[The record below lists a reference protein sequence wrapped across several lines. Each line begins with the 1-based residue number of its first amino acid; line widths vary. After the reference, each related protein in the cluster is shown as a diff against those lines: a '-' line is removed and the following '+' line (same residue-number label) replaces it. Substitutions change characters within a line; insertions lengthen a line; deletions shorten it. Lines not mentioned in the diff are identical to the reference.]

1 MKSVNWELI
10 VDIKMDFTAP
20 LRLIHANFFFVDIVG
35 LSDTTMSTK
44 TQIKKIE
51 TLNKCI
57 SECQAFKSVPI
68 ESLLLLPTGDGCCVG
83 FLQGPELPLM
93 LAIELHQKLAEYNK
107 AKIPSETVR
116 IRIGLHSGNC
126 FIVNDLLGNKNTW
139 GPGIIYARRVM
150 DFGDDAHIMMSPS
163 MAEDLRTLSDEYRQI
178 IHPVHDV
185 VLKHGYTMLLYS
197 VYGDGFGNKKHPE
210 KGASIRSKYG
220 DEIIRLQKTTLY
232 PSLDV
237 ELSVIDVKKMLVQ
250 HKRTYEVVNISNEP
264 IKNVLH
270 GIAMDV
276 NIDNINDLNIQVYDE
291 KNREC
296 KITSIN
302 VDKPDCKEFTTEF
315 NEPITKDETGR
326 RYTLVYEVEEPERYF
341 ENAFLIDCQKYK
353 MSFKYPKESG
363 IKRPELIEISQEN
376 DEQTK
381 SKIEPKIEEDE
392 SHEIISWE
400 ITDIIKGKTFRIEW

>member
-1 MKSVNWELI
+1 
-10 VDIKMDFTAP
+10 MDFTKP
-20 LRLIHANFFFVDIVG
+20 LSLIHANFFFVDIVG
-35 LSDTTMSTK
+35 LSDTSMSTK

-51 TLNKCI
+51 VLNQCI
-57 SECQAFKSVPI
+57 SECHAFKSVPI
-68 ESLLLLPTGDGCCVG
+68 ETILLLPTGDGCCIG

-93 LAIELHQKLAEYNK
+93 LAIELHQKLAAYNK

-150 DFGDDAHIMMSPS
+150 DFGDDAHIMMSPT
-163 MAEDLRTLSDEYRQI
+163 MAEGLRTLSDEYRQI

-185 VLKHGYTMLLYS
+185 ILKHGYTMLLYS
-197 VYGDGFGNKKHPE
+197 VYGEDFGNKKHPE

-220 DEIIRLQKTTLY
+220 EEIIRLQKTTLY
-232 PSLDV
+232 PSLCVDLNV
-237 ELSVIDVKKMLVQ
+237 MDSKKMRVQ
-250 HKRTYEVVNISNEP
+250 HKRTYEVANISNEP

-276 NIDNINDLNIQVYDE
+276 NIDNFNDLNIQVFDE
-291 KNREC
+291 KDREC

-315 NEPITKDETGR
+315 SEPIIKGDEGKG
-326 RYTLVYEVEEPERYF
+326 YTLVYEVEEPERYF
-341 ENAFLIDCQKYK
+341 ENAFLIDCQEYN
-353 MSFKYPKESG
+353 MSFKYPINAG

-381 SKIEPKIEEDE
+381 SKVEPKIEQSN
-392 SHEIISWE
+392 SHETVNWK

>member
-1 MKSVNWELI
+1 
-10 VDIKMDFTAP
+10 MDFTKP
-20 LRLIHANFFFVDIVG
+20 LSLIHANFFFVDIVG
-35 LSDTTMSTK
+35 LSDTSMSTK

-51 TLNKCI
+51 VLNQCI
-57 SECQAFKSVPI
+57 SECHAFKSVPI
-68 ESLLLLPTGDGCCVG
+68 ETILLLPTGDGCCIG

-93 LAIELHQKLAEYNK
+93 LAVELHQKLAVYNK

-150 DFGDDAHIMMSPS
+150 DFGDDAHIMMSPT
-163 MAEDLRTLSDEYRQI
+163 MAEGLRTLSDEYRQI

-185 VLKHGYTMLLYS
+185 ILKHGYTMLLYS
-197 VYGDGFGNKKHPE
+197 VYGEGFGNKKHPE

-220 DEIIRLQKTTLY
+220 EEIIRLQKTTLY
-232 PSLDV
+232 PSLCVD
-237 ELSVIDVKKMLVQ
+237 LNLMDPKKMRVQ
-250 HKRTYEVVNISNEP
+250 HKRTYQVANISNEP

-276 NIDNINDLNIQVYDE
+276 NIDNFNDLNIQVFDE
-291 KNREC
+291 KDREC

-315 NEPITKDETGR
+315 SEPITKGDSGKG
-326 RYTLVYEVEEPERYF
+326 YTLVYEVEEPERYF
-341 ENAFLIDCQKYK
+341 ENAFLIDCQKYN
-353 MSFKYPKESG
+353 MSFKYPINAG

-376 DEQTK
+376 DEQIK
-381 SKIEPKIEEDE
+381 SKVMPKIDQTN
-392 SHEIISWE
+392 SHETVNWE